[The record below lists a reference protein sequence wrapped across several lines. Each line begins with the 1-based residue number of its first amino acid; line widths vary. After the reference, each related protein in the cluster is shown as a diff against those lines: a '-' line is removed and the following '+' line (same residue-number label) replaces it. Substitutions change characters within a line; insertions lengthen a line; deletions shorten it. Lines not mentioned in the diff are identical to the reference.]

1 MKNITIIIPVYNEEL
16 SINSLYDE
24 LVPIINNNFN
34 EYEVIF
40 IDDGSNDSSFD
51 IINEMVKS
59 KIPTE
64 TIAGFFL
71 KIHEF
76 HPAPSPVRK
85 WSSKRKFPRG
95 KIIVQA
101 YATKWAS

>member
-16 SINSLYDE
+16 SINSLYNE

-51 IINEMVKS
+51 IINEIS
-59 KIPTE
+59 
-64 TIAGFFL
+64 
-71 KIHEF
+71 
-76 HPAPSPVRK
+76 
-85 WSSKRKFPRG
+85 
-95 KIIVQA
+95 
-101 YATKWAS
+101 